1 MCGSELMVDVNCGV
15 GRAGMVEEEGTAGSM
30 REREQRMNGDKT
42 TLHTRLHRLLNDDD
56 DDVSGR

>member
-15 GRAGMVEEEGTAGSM
+15 DRAGAAEEEGAAGSM
-30 REREQRMNGDKT
+30 REWEQEDERDET
-42 TLHTRLHRLLNDDD
+42 TLRTRLRRLLDND